1 MIAIIA
7 AYAKNKIIGKNGHIP
22 WKLAHEQERFRDLT
36 TGNVVIMGRRTY
48 ESIGK
53 RLPNRMTIVLSH
65 TMEFSDYCNL
75 HTAHSLT
82 EALKYAASHA
92 DLSDIF
98 IAGGGKVYEEAVP
111 LCSTMYITEIDACID
126 GDVRF
131 PDFNP
136 ADFKKTVEKKIVTDV
151 LPYEY
156 VTFTRT
162 DDRR

>member
-1 MIAIIA
+1 
-7 AYAKNKIIGKNGHIP
+7 
-22 WKLAHEQERFRDLT
+22 
-36 TGNVVIMGRRTY
+36 MGRRTY

-53 RLPNRMTIVLSH
+53 RLPNRMTIVLSN
-65 TMEFSDYCNL
+65 TKEFTDYCNL

-82 EALKYAASHA
+82 EALKYAASHT

-98 IAGGGKVYEEAVP
+98 IAGGAKVYEEAVP

-131 PDFNP
+131 PDFNM
-136 ADFKKTVEKKIVTDV
+136 AYFKKTVEKKIVTDV
-151 LPYEY
+151 FPYEY

-162 DDRR
+162 DGRH